1 MLPERRRN
9 RDWTVALRGVLIGTA
24 DLVPGVSGGTMA
36 LLTGIYRRLI
46 DALSALTGPPLWS
59 ALSGRRWAEA
69 WRAVDGRFLA
79 MLALGIALALASL
92 PRLLTT
98 LLETRPVS
106 VYAVFFGLIAA
117 SALVVARR
125 IDGPRP
131 VAWTFGVV
139 GAVGAFVLVGLVPT
153 TTPDAA
159 WMFALAGAVAVS
171 ALLLP
176 GVSGAFVLVLLGKYE
191 TVLAALSALDLVR
204 LAPFASGMVV
214 GLLGFS
220 RVLAAALHRWPTAIL
235 GLRAGF
241 LVGSLRRVWPW
252 QGGDA
257 YTTVAAAPAG
267 AGEALAIAT
276 LAVGAAVA
284 VLAIERLAEGRDD
297 AQSPR

>member
-1 MLPERRRN
+1 M
-9 RDWTVALRGVLIGTA
+9 LIGTA

-46 DALSALTGPPLWS
+46 DALGALTGRGLWS
-59 ALSGRRWAEA
+59 AVTGRRWLDA

-79 MLALGIALALASL
+79 ALAVGIALALASL
-92 PRLLTT
+92 PRVLTT

-125 IDGPRP
+125 IDGPLR
-131 VAWTFGVV
+131 VAWTTGGI

-153 TTPDAA
+153 TTPDAL
-159 WMFALAGAVAVS
+159 WMFVLSGAVAVS

-191 TVLAALSALDLVR
+191 TVLTALATLDLVR
-204 LAPFASGMVV
+204 LAPFAAGMVV

-220 RVLAAALHRWPTAIL
+220 RVLAVALHRWPTAIL
-235 GLRAGF
+235 GLLAGF

-257 YTTVAAAPAG
+257 YAPVAAAPAG
-267 AGEALAIAT
+267 PGEAVAIAA
-276 LAVGAAVA
+276 LAVAAAVA
-284 VLAIERLAEGRDD
+284 VLAIERLAEGRGEDD
-297 AQSPR
+297 GADWGRRPDSSAS

>member
-1 MLPERRRN
+1 VLPERRRP

-46 DALSALTGPPLWS
+46 DALGALTGAPLWT
-59 ALSGRRWAEA
+59 AVRTRRWSDA

-79 MLALGIALALASL
+79 ALAVGIALALASL
-92 PRLLTT
+92 PRLITT

-117 SALVVARR
+117 SAWVVARR
-125 IDGPRP
+125 IDGPRR
-131 VAWTFGVV
+131 VAWSFGAL

-159 WMFALAGAVAVS
+159 WMFALAGTVAVS

-176 GVSGAFVLVLLGKYE
+176 GVSGAFILVLLGKYE
-191 TVLAALSALDLVR
+191 TVLAALAALDLAR
-204 LAPFASGMVV
+204 LAPFAAGMAV

-235 GLRAGF
+235 GLLAGF

-252 QGGDA
+252 QVPDGA
-257 YTTVAAAPAG
+257 TSVAAAPPG
-267 AGEALAIAT
+267 SGEAVAIAL
-276 LAVGAAVA
+276 LASAAAVA
-284 VLAIERLAEGRDD
+284 VLAIERLAEGRGD
-297 AQSPR
+297 APVDG

>member
-1 MLPERRRN
+1 VLPERRRP

-46 DALSALTGPPLWS
+46 DALSALTGARLWS
-59 ALSGRRWAEA
+59 AIRARRWVEA
-69 WRAVDGRFLA
+69 WGAVDGRFLA
-79 MLALGIALALASL
+79 ALAVGIALALISL

-117 SALVVARR
+117 SARVVARR
-125 IDGPRP
+125 IDGPRR
-131 VAWTFGVV
+131 VAWTTGAI

-153 TTPDAA
+153 TTPDAP

-191 TVLAALSALDLVR
+191 TVLSALAALDLVR
-204 LAPFASGMVV
+204 LAPFAAGMAV

-235 GLRAGF
+235 GLLAGF

-252 QGGDA
+252 RGGDA
-257 YTTVAAAPAG
+257 YTGGPALPAG
-267 AGEALAIAT
+267 SGEAVAIAA
-276 LAVGAAVA
+276 LAVVAAVA
-284 VLAIERLAEGRDD
+284 VLAIERLAEGRVDRPD
-297 AQSPR
+297 AR